1 MPNTAPGTERLAGG
15 VKEDA
20 APAAKARPAARWRR
34 WAGVGVF
41 LLVIVVLF
49 DAYLHLSKTYQENS
63 DEANI
68 LLMANDML
76 HGNVLL
82 HSWSV
87 SDVPFITTELPQIAL
102 LVWMFGLHL
111 NTAHIAAAVTYT
123 LVVAVAMLLAKGK
136 ARGGAA
142 VARMALALG
151 IMLAPQPGVGIFVV
165 IFSVGHIGTALPVM
179 LTWLVID
186 RLGRKWWVPLI
197 VAVLLGW
204 AWTADPLVLVVAVL
218 PLLVVCLT
226 RVVSA
231 LAVGARRDGM
241 RGLRAAALDRWFEV
255 WLAAAAGI
263 GYLITWG
270 AGQFIAAHAGYT
282 QQGVPYEFNWP
293 QLFMQSRI
301 VVHGLLEMFGA
312 YFVPWVDTYIQ
323 WPLAQPAMSGLD
335 EAIALTHL
343 VGVIFAVWGA
353 CAIARRFFF
362 RDADIVS
369 QLLLAGIVANIAAYV
384 PSTLAHH
391 TALNVREIA
400 PVLPFAA
407 VLAGRMIGD
416 RLVRGPVWAIRLP
429 GFLRLPAIG
438 TRRGPGRTGRIVQP
452 ALAGGL
458 ESLADGAPAD
468 GTAADGTAPLAN
480 GVSGPPDGEDKSLG
494 RRRRPP
500 GSPRRTLRLRLVA
513 IPLVALF
520 GWYSYGLFQQADTPA
535 APEPLT
541 NVVAFL
547 EANHLTYGLSG
558 YWDASVITV
567 ETGGAVTIRAVTPAC
582 LQPYPWESRSDWY
595 DPTQH
600 VANFVLLSD
609 VAGYFTKFAAA
620 GSALYVLN
628 VMSYQPPY
636 NKLPVPQSYVSPLY
650 KGYRWPAN
658 LYLDVTTY
666 PTVPGSKTPPP
677 PLWKYSARV
686 YPFNLLT
693 ALPELKQ
700 TMNSPPHW
708 LLTYLNG
715 QPPTAC

>member
-1 MPNTAPGTERLAGG
+1 MANTAPGTEQLAGG

-20 APAAKARPAARWRR
+20 APAAKARPADRRWR

-41 LLVIVVLF
+41 LLLVVMLF
-49 DAYLHLSKTYQENS
+49 DAYLHLSKTYPENS

-82 HSWSV
+82 HGWSV

-136 ARGGAA
+136 TRGWAG
-142 VARMALALG
+142 VARMGLALG
-151 IMLAPQPGVGIFVV
+151 IMLAPQPGVGVFVV

-186 RLGRKWWVPLI
+186 RFGRKWYVALI

-204 AWTADPLVLVVAVL
+204 ALTADPLVLVVAIL
-218 PLLVVCLT
+218 PLLAVCFV

-231 LAVGARRDGM
+231 LVIGVVKNGGL
-241 RGLRAAALDRWFEV
+241 RGLRAAALDRWFEI

-263 GYLITWG
+263 GYAIAWG
-270 AGQFIAAHAGYT
+270 AAQFISSHGGY
-282 QQGVPYEFNWP
+282 QQQPVPYQFNWP

-312 YFVPWVDTYIQ
+312 YFVPWVDTYIS
-323 WPLAQPAMSGLD
+323 WPIRPTAPSGLD
-335 EAIALTHL
+335 QAIALTHL
-343 VGVIFAVWGA
+343 VGVVFALWGA

-384 PSTLAHH
+384 PSTLGHH

-416 RLVRGPVWAIRLP
+416 RLVRGPVWTFDLS
-429 GFLRLPAIG
+429 GN
-438 TRRGPGRTGRIVQP
+438 V
-452 ALAGGL
+452 
-458 ESLADGAPAD
+458 ADDA
-468 GTAADGTAPLAN
+468 
-480 GVSGPPDGEDKSLG
+480 
-494 RRRRPP
+494 
-500 GSPRRTLRLRLVA
+500 PRRMLRLRVVA
-513 IPLVALF
+513 IPLVLLF
-520 GWYSYGLFQQADTPA
+520 GIYSFGLFRQADTPA
-535 APEPLT
+535 VPEPLSQ
-541 NVVAFL
+541 VAAYL
-547 EANHLTYGLSG
+547 EAHHLSYGLGG
-558 YWDASVITV
+558 YWEASVITV

-582 LQPYPWESRSDWY
+582 LQRYPWESKSDWY
-595 DPTQH
+595 DPSQH
-600 VANFVLLSD
+600 DANFILLSN
-609 VAGYFTKFAAA
+609 VPGYFTKFAAN
-620 GSALYVLN
+620 GPSLYVLGVWAN
-628 VMSYQPPY
+628 QPPY
-636 NKLPVPQSYVSPLY
+636 SSKPIPASYISHNGKFPSY
-650 KGYRWPAN
+650 HGKTWPAS
-658 LYLDVTTY
+658 LFTGGFFLA
-666 PTVPGSKTPPP
+666 PPGPGSTGGPN
-677 PLWKYSARV
+677 WQAAYSARV
-686 YPFNLLT
+686 YPYNLLEQT
-693 ALPELKQ
+693 AKLPA
-700 TMNSPPHW
+700 TMSSPPHW
-708 LLTYLNG
+708 LLRYLNG
-715 QPPTAC
+715 KPLPAC